1 MLKITDLTQGMRLW
15 LHHDESDLSEPVP
28 PYEAT
33 VWYTEGRIMGPG
45 FWIVRT
51 ASVEEDGRGCAKY
64 NLSFNSNDDH
74 AEDNPFAPA
83 KIPLYTSRDAAI
95 VGFRAAIVAWA
106 HERAAYTA
114 RRLAEAGICSDTLQS
129 G

>member
-1 MLKITDLTQGMRLW
+1 MRLW
-15 LHHDESDLSEPVP
+15 LHHDGRDLSEPIP

-33 VWYTEGRIMGPG
+33 VWYAEGDIMGRG

-51 ASVEEDGRGCAKY
+51 SSVELDGRGFAKHS
-64 NLSFNSNDDH
+64 LSFCSEHNH
-74 AEDNPFAPA
+74 AESNPYADT
-83 KIPLYTSRDAAI
+83 KIPLYTSREAAFT
-95 VGFRAAIVAWA
+95 GFRTAIVAWA

-114 RRLAEAGICSDTLQS
+114 KRLAEAGICSSALQS